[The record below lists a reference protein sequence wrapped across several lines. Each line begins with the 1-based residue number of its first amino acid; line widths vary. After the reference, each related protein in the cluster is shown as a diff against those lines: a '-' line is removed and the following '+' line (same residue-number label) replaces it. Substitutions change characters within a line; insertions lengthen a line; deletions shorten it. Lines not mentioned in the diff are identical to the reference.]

1 MCKKEKVIKTL
12 LSEKITVATAESC
25 TGGLLAAA
33 FTDYAGI
40 SEIFMEGA
48 VTYANAAKVRLGVSE
63 ETLAQYGAVSHETAC
78 EMAAAIRKRAGTDI
92 GISTTGIAGPGGGT
106 KKKPVGLVYVGFSDE
121 NGEQSFALRLFGD
134 RKTIREKTIECVF
147 RILNQNFER
156 D

>member
-78 EMAAAIRKRAGTDI
+78 EMARRHGYRDFHNGHRGAWRRH
-92 GISTTGIAGPGGGT
+92 
-106 KKKPVGLVYVGFSDE
+106 KKEACRTCLCGF
-121 NGEQSFALRLFGD
+121 F
-134 RKTIREKTIECVF
+134 
-147 RILNQNFER
+147 
-156 D
+156 